1 MQDQPFV
8 SVITPVYNGE
18 KYLAECIESVLGQT
32 YAAWEYI
39 IVNNCSSD
47 RTLEIAQSYA
57 RQDSRIRIHNNPG
70 FVGTVQNHNIGF
82 SLISPQSRYC
92 KVLQAD
98 DWLFP
103 DCLARMVRVA
113 EETPS
118 IGIVSAYRIEGVK
131 VNLDGLPYPSTVVP
145 GRQICRLTLLEELHV
160 FGSPTSL
167 LIRSDLIRA
176 RKEFFDESNF
186 GIHVDTAACYEALQ
200 DTDLGFVHQVL
211 TYTRLRDET
220 ETSLSQRMNTYL
232 PGRLL
237 CLKKYGPIYLDPA
250 EYKQCLD
257 RQLNRYDRF
266 LAECV
271 FQRRDNQFWDYHRNA
286 LERLGCPLSRIRLL
300 RASFSESKDFL
311 LHTVKTL
318 WQALRLI
325 WNRSTT

>member
-1 MQDQPFV
+1 
-8 SVITPVYNGE
+8 
-18 KYLAECIESVLGQT
+18 
-32 YAAWEYI
+32 
-39 IVNNCSSD
+39 
-47 RTLEIAQSYA
+47 
-57 RQDSRIRIHNNPG
+57 
-70 FVGTVQNHNIGF
+70 
-82 SLISPQSRYC
+82 
-92 KVLQAD
+92 
-98 DWLFP
+98 
-103 DCLARMVRVA
+103 MVRVA

-318 WQALRLI
+318 WQALRLV